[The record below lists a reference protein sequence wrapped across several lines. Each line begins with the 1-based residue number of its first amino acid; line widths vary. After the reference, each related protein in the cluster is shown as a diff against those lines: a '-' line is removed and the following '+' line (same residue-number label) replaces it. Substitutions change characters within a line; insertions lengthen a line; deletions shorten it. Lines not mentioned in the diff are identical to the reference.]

1 MLKPI
6 DRAQAIL
13 SAKGIK
19 LMQADLDA
27 MEEIF
32 TEVDPE
38 EWDDVLLVMEGVALV
53 VNDPDYKGDIP
64 PIA

>member
-6 DRAQAIL
+6 DRAQAIM
-13 SAKGIK
+13 SDKGAR
-19 LMQADLDA
+19 LMQSDLDE

-38 EWDDVLLVMEGVALV
+38 QWDDVLLLMEGVALI
-53 VNDPDYKGDIP
+53 VNDPSYKGDIP

>member
-6 DRAQAIL
+6 DKAQAIL
-13 SAKGIK
+13 SAKGSK

>member
-1 MLKPI
+1 MSKPI

-13 SAKGIK
+13 SDKGNK

-32 TEVDPE
+32 TEIEPE
-38 EWDDVLLVMEGVALV
+38 QWDDVLLLMDGVALI
-53 VNDPDYKGDIP
+53 VNDPSYKGDIP